1 MRLLP
6 RDTNIY
12 SLASGL
18 SLAIANYKP
27 VPQLPTN
34 GTTAAAALTAQLGGA
49 SLAEL
54 GGAGRSFQVQT
65 GAGSGAAGGSGDA
78 RPVEEWGEPSVLY
91 VAQRNA
97 STANS
102 FASSGPKIGPGNC
115 PIQSAYTPKGGEDAL
130 PPPVFA
136 PFDPVKANVMR
147 YRQQNAV
154 NMGAWFVLEGWMQSN
169 LFSCSTGGKQAEYD
183 VLDGFGQS
191 AAGVRNATAYMERH
205 WDTWITEDDFAK
217 LAAQGINSIRLPI
230 GYWSVGPYFTRNSP
244 FLAYQDVYARSW
256 RYVARAINWAAK
268 YDMGVLVDLHGAY
281 GSQNGQPHS
290 GLSDG
295 NIEFYNDYNM
305 GLTTDLL
312 VWLAKEISDV
322 TNVIGIQLLNEPQ
335 DRSNLWPWYRK
346 AMDAMRA
353 ASPEAK
359 TVPLYFHNAFNL
371 DKGSQFTATRKDFVV
386 QDHHAY
392 YVYTSSDQSTTAK
405 GHTKALNGG
414 ITTWFNKNSD
424 ISRRNLIVGEWS
436 CALAPSSLA
445 KSSTP
450 QQDQTAFCEA
460 QRKLY
465 TDATAGWAFWSYK
478 LEGCSNNGGWCFQQA
493 AKQYLPSTF
502 DLWNSANVT
511 KNVYAAIGS
520 AAGKK
525 DANKKV
531 ADLLATISAIQLP
544 SASSLNLKKIVSGGG
559 GDADDESTP
568 DVLSAKTSASA
579 SATAP
584 SSETARVGMV
594 VHKTR
599 NVNGGGSIAA
609 RAGAMVR
616 SQLSSR
622 QAAAASTPSDQTL
635 ASRAGFSDGFKTAR
649 YFASN
654 ANLSKLGF
662 AQQYMEDSWSAR
674 LALGKLKSGNAASYK
689 KQFKAGLAAAE
700 GAILKAVQA
709 AK

>member
-49 SLAEL
+49 SVAEL
-54 GGAGRSFQVQT
+54 GGAGRSFQ
-65 GAGSGAAGGSGDA
+65 
-78 RPVEEWGEPSVLY
+78 
-91 VAQRNA
+91 RNA
-97 STANS
+97 SSSANS

-335 DRSNLWPWYRK
+335 DRPNLWPWYRK

-511 KNVYAAIGS
+511 KNVYAAIAS
-520 AAGKK
+520 AGKK
-525 DANKKV
+525 DPSKKV

-544 SASSLNLKKIVSGGG
+544 SASSLNLKKI
-559 GDADDESTP
+559 
-568 DVLSAKTSASA
+568 LSSRQAEAASASA
-579 SATAP
+579 SA
-584 SSETARVGMV
+584 
-594 VHKTR
+594 
-599 NVNGGGSIAA
+599 
-609 RAGAMVR
+609 
-616 SQLSSR
+616 
-622 QAAAASTPSDQTL
+622 STPSEQTL

-674 LALGKLKSGNAASYK
+674 LALGKLNSNSGNAASYK